1 MMLNAQSAA
10 NVRDCRKEADMKQR
24 TTILYCRLSRDDGD
38 TAKESNSIQ
47 NQRRILSEYADRNG
61 FTPYEFA
68 VDDGYSGTNYNRP
81 GWQDLMTKVESDE
94 VSTIIVKNLDR
105 MGRNY
110 LQTGLYRELFAERG
124 VRLIAVSDGIDTAVG
139 EGDDFLPFRE
149 IMAEWY
155 ARDCSR
161 KVKAVAKSKGQS
173 GKPLSA
179 NPPYGFIK
187 DPEDKNRWLIEDYP
201 ASIVRRIFAMT
212 IDGMGPFEIAQ
223 ALIADKVER
232 PSFYLGSRG
241 RGNHKSTYSEKD
253 KYAWS
258 YTTVTQ
264 ILAKPEYAGHTVNFR
279 TSSTNFKSKK
289 RKQNAPEDWVIFENT
304 HPAIVSQ
311 EVFDTATK
319 LRGTPRR
326 TDTLGEANP
335 LTGKLFCADC
345 GAKLYNHRFRKPI
358 THKRADGTTYTEKNP
373 QDIYDCSTYKITKY
387 KTGAECTPHHIRTA
401 VVQDIILDALRRTS
415 GYIREHEDDF
425 VEMVRAH
432 SEVRQGETAKVYK
445 KQIAQNE
452 RRIEELEKI
461 IRSLYED
468 KALGKIPE
476 ERYDD
481 MSTGYIR
488 EQEDLKQHTAA
499 FQSELDA
506 FNADSVRAES
516 FIEVVRRYTNFET
529 LTPSMIN
536 ELIDRVIIYE
546 GEWSV
551 DEDGGKGSRTQKVD
565 VYLNYIG
572 SFNVPNTRTEEEIEA
587 ERIAEEQL
595 QMRRKRNRGYARKAK
610 EKRLAAEAET
620 MKITEAAS
628 ENPKPDA

>member
-1 MMLNAQSAA
+1 
-10 NVRDCRKEADMKQR
+10 MKQR